1 MKTAMIR
8 ARIEP
13 RLKNKVEKL
22 FAKLGLNTTEAIT
35 LFYKQVEL
43 CQGLPFEIRIPNAT
57 TIKTFQD
64 TDAGQ
69 DLVGFDNADELI
81 KDLNL

>member
-1 MKTAMIR
+1 VKTAMIR

-22 FAKLGLNTTEAIT
+22 FSKLGLNTTEAIT

-43 CQGLPFEIRIPNAT
+43 RQGLPFEIRIPNAD
-57 TIKTFQD
+57 TIKTFKD